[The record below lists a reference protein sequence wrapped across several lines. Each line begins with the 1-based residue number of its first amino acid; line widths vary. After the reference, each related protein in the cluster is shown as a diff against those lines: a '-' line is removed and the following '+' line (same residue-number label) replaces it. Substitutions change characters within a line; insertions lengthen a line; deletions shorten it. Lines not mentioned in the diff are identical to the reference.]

1 METAALLNKVND
13 FARENNCKCMLVV
26 FEKGHKDD
34 LSAKLFRMLTEN
46 GARIIRNPINT
57 KKRTPDAKGDAAEV
71 VMPFVGKDKK
81 IAAIKSHT
89 ASARS
94 KAKESEKL
102 IPAEKDFPANRKSE
116 EWKQNAVGLLNV
128 LQYRL
133 AGLQAAE

>member
-1 METAALLNKVND
+1 METATLLNKVND

-57 KKRTPDAKGDAAEV
+57 KKRTPDAKVDAAGV
-71 VMPFVGKDKK
+71 VMQSVGKDKK
-81 IAAIKSHT
+81 TAAINSHI
-89 ASARS
+89 ASAWS
-94 KAKESEKL
+94 KAKEPGKM
-102 IPAEKDFPANRKSE
+102 IPAEKDIPANRKSE

-133 AGLQAAE
+133 AGLQATE